1 MKRAARHAEA
11 IVVDLEAA
19 ASMLEDT
26 RDQWSAAHQML
37 ARYQMPEGRDV
48 ASVFIGWAQKHH
60 WHWFDGRRERADN
73 SLRPADWYTPH
84 DAYPHSEE

>member
-1 MKRAARHAEA
+1 
-11 IVVDLEAA
+11 
-19 ASMLEDT
+19 
-26 RDQWSAAHQML
+26 ML